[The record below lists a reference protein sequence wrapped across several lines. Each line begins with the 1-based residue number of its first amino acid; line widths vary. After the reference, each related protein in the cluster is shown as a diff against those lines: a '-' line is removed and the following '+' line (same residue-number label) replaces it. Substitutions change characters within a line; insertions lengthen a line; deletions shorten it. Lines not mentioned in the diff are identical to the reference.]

1 MSKYNSDTCRFCPHN
16 NVCIKSYGNPH
27 DGCTDKFQNA
37 KQKAHELVVTAIRT
51 ETAREIFDWLKTKN
65 LLLAEVP
72 EEGKLYQFTGCYIT
86 KWGKIDE
93 PTLGMIRFS
102 ESNDLLDF
110 KLRYGVVE

>member
-1 MSKYNSDTCRFCPHN
+1 MIKLGTNEPQEEYFVMQFLNYDGWYISKYKT
-16 NVCIKSYGNPH
+16 YEE
-27 DGCTDKFQNA
+27 A
-37 KQKAHELVVTAIRT
+37 KQKAHELVVTSIRT

-65 LLLAEVP
+65 LLLAEKP
-72 EEGKLYQFTGCYIT
+72 EEGKPYQFTGCYIT

-110 KLRYGVVE
+110 KLRYGIAE